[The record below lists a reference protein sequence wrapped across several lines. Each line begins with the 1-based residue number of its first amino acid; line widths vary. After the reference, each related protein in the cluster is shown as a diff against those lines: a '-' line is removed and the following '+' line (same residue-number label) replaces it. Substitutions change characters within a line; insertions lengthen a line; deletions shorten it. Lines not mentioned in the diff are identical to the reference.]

1 MRINLDKLD
10 VRILECLQAE
20 GRISNQDLAAK
31 VALSPSACLRRIK
44 LLEEAGVISG
54 YRCVLDPVKL
64 GLEVEALVHVSMRH
78 ELEGWH
84 ETFIQALQSW
94 PEVVSARIVTG
105 GANYMLVVRT
115 RDIGHYS
122 DFIVNRLY
130 RAPGVRDIQSSI
142 VLGNIKQSTSILD
155 ILAA

>member
-1 MRINLDKLD
+1 MRANLDKLD
-10 VRILECLQAE
+10 IRILDCLQGE

-31 VALSPSACLRRIK
+31 VALSPSACLRRVK

-54 YRCVLDPVKL
+54 YQCVLDPVKL

-78 ELEGWH
+78 EVEGWH
-84 ETFIQALQSW
+84 ESFIQVLRSW

-105 GANYMLVVRT
+105 DANYMLVVRT
-115 RDIGHYS
+115 RDISHYS

-130 RAPGVRDIQSSI
+130 RAPGVRDIQSNI
-142 VLGNIKQSTSILD
+142 VLGNIKQSTSVLD
-155 ILAA
+155 ILSA